1 MKKNISRR
9 VARIIAAVSVALIPS
24 SVFATTTLCTIAQQ
38 AMGYFNMAI
47 EIIIGLSIVVFVFNI
62 YRYFFTTKE
71 NKERG
76 MYLLWSIIGF
86 AVIVCFWGLVN
97 LVANSFNFDNSAPT
111 MFGNMFGSSSSGC
124 ASTGPSNSL
133 MPPNSTT
140 GGLPNSTGTNNPN
153 DPWYSG
159 AN

>member
-1 MKKNISRR
+1 MKKIISRR
-9 VARIIAAVSVALIPS
+9 IAQIIAAVSLILAPS
-24 SVFATTTLCTIAQQ
+24 SAFATTTLCTIAQQ

-47 EIIIGLSIVVFVFNI
+47 EVIVGLAIVVFVFNI

-124 ASTGPSNSL
+124 GSSGSNSS
-133 MPPNSTT
+133 NT
-140 GGLPNSTGTNNPN
+140 GSLPTSNTGSLP
-153 DPWYSG
+153 
-159 AN
+159 